1 MMHRTFSQI
10 AYGHDE
16 YNTWQRVEIPFDNGG
31 NLAIVLPAEGHFDEL
46 AGDAEKL
53 SWAFGTC
60 STASLGEGAMGWA
73 ADSMPGWGVSVNSVM
88 VNVTLPRFT
97 IDSMF
102 DSEATIKAFEK
113 LGVTDAFSAGDAD
126 FTKMIDTGSHGENL
140 YIGSILQGT
149 RIEVNEAGAK
159 AMSFTKVGADSVS
172 APVDNV
178 EFTVDRPFL
187 YSYVTPDGIPLFI
200 GAVRNLGGV
209 GGEN

>member
-1 MMHRTFSQI
+1 MKQQNSSIVASRKLD
-10 AYGHDE
+10 AYFYYLMGE
-16 YNTWQRVEIPFDNGG
+16 S
-31 NLAIVLPAEGHFDEL
+31 LPAEGHFDEL

-60 STASLGEGAMGWA
+60 STASLGEGAMGCA

>member
-1 MMHRTFSQI
+1 M

-31 NLAIVLPAEGHFDEL
+31 NLAIVLP
-46 AGDAEKL
+46 
-53 SWAFGTC
+53 
-60 STASLGEGAMGWA
+60 
-73 ADSMPGWGVSVNSVM
+73 DSMPGWGVSVNSVM

-140 YIGSILQGT
+140 YIG
-149 RIEVNEAGAK
+149 
-159 AMSFTKVGADSVS
+159 
-172 APVDNV
+172 
-178 EFTVDRPFL
+178 
-187 YSYVTPDGIPLFI
+187 
-200 GAVRNLGGV
+200 
-209 GGEN
+209 